1 MVYPNF
7 FDVTHISTNQSN
19 NINPFNSSMAV
30 PSDPTWLF
38 LISRGYFLIN
48 VEHSTLNKI
57 ESNVIEYAYKQL

>member
-30 PSDPTWLF
+30 PSDPT
-38 LISRGYFLIN
+38 
-48 VEHSTLNKI
+48 
-57 ESNVIEYAYKQL
+57 